1 MSIKVVNE
9 SGIITIDD
17 QLIATIAGIAAME
30 CYGIVGMASKNA
42 TEGFFELLRK
52 DQLTKGIKVKGI
64 KVTTIDE
71 KINID
76 LYAILQYGVKV
87 SVVAENII
95 SKVKYSVETF
105 IGVDVE
111 KVNIFVQGVR
121 VQK

>member
-52 DQLTKGIKVKGI
+52 DQLTKGIKV
-64 KVTTIDE
+64 TTIDD

-76 LYAILQYGVKV
+76 LYTILQYGVKV

>member
-52 DQLTKGIKVKGI
+52 DQLTKGIKV
-64 KVTTIDE
+64 TTIDD

-76 LYAILQYGVKV
+76 LYTVLQYGVKV